1 MLDNAGRG
9 VYSADYRIVASMS
22 ALTDRLF
29 EEILQARQRVY
40 AVGEATPLQKLNL
53 GDIEAPVYAKRED
66 LGPIKAY
73 KWRGAYNCMAALS
86 PEERAGG
93 VVAASAGNHAQGVAL
108 AASKLDCKA
117 HIFMP
122 CSTPEVKQRE
132 VKRFGGEHVEI
143 VLIGDSYDT
152 ASAAAHR
159 FAEENKLTFV
169 HPYDDFR
176 TMGGQGTLAD
186 EVVMSG
192 CGPFERIYLQ
202 IGGGGLAAAAACW
215 LKRFWPEC
223 RIIGVEGVDQ
233 ASMKAAVESGRR
245 TKLPY
250 VDVFCD
256 GTAVRMAGENTFELC
271 RELIDEFVTVTN
283 DEVCQAV
290 RAMWESSRVVP
301 EPSGAM
307 GLAAFLQQQKRGLI
321 GKREKSLVVISGANM
336 DFSQMGLVS
345 HHAGTGGV
353 GRETRYLRIP
363 MKTKKGQI
371 LKYLKSIPAGVTL
384 TDVQFGRV
392 AGEIQY
398 PVFGVEGYPGD
409 FLLIDERLAE
419 KGLKAE
425 DISHD
430 EDVRFRMI
438 HYDAKRL
445 RHPVFFEIEF
455 SERPGAFLEFMEAMG
470 EYASLCYF
478 NYLYSGER
486 VGRALVGMEFDSVE
500 DRDRCRRQAE
510 ALSGTVIQ
518 GVREVSKSA
527 RRRIL
532 ETMSP
537 AC

>member
-1 MLDNAGRG
+1 
-9 VYSADYRIVASMS
+9 MS
-22 ALTDRLF
+22 ALTDQLF

-40 AVGEATPLQKLNL
+40 AVGDATPLQKLNL
-53 GDIEAPVYAKRED
+53 GDIAAPVYAKRED

-73 KWRGAYNCMAALS
+73 KWRGAYNCMASLS
-86 PEERAGG
+86 PAERAGG

-108 AASKLDCKA
+108 AASRLDCMA

-122 CSTPEVKQRE
+122 CSTPDVKQRE
-132 VKRFGGEHVEI
+132 VKRFGGDHVDI
-143 VLIGDSYDT
+143 VLVGDSYDA

-159 FAEENKLTFV
+159 YAEENGLAFV
-169 HPYDDFR
+169 HPYDDIR

-192 CGPFERIYLQ
+192 CGPFDRIYLQ

-215 LKRFWPEC
+215 FRRFWPQC

-233 ASMKAAVESGRR
+233 ASMKAAVEAGER

-256 GTAVRMAGENTFELC
+256 GTAVRMAGEHTFELC
-271 RELIDEFVTVTN
+271 SELVDEFVTVTN

-307 GLAAFLQQQKRGLI
+307 GLAAFLQQHKRGLVEE
-321 GKREKSLVVISGANM
+321 REKSLVVISGANM

-345 HHAGTGGV
+345 LHAGTGAV

-392 AGEIQY
+392 AGDIQY
-398 PVFGVEGYPGD
+398 PVFGVEGYADD
-409 FLLIDERLAE
+409 FRLIDEQLAE
-419 KGLKAE
+419 KGLAAE
-425 DISHD
+425 DISND

-445 RHPVFFEIEF
+445 RHPVFFQIEF
-455 SERPGAFLEFMEAMG
+455 PERPGAFLEFMEAMG

-486 VGRALVGMEFDSVE
+486 VGRALVGMEFDTVE

-518 GVREVSKSA
+518 GIREVSKSA